1 MYISKTINSDSNQV
15 IGFNVLIRGGS
26 NYETKQNNG
35 ISHLLEHL
43 IVKKIQQVDGWV
55 RPYYIDQ
62 LVGVTYKDRIEFE
75 GRILATDKDQ
85 LEDIV
90 KTIFSNVEFTKEEFD
105 DVLGFAAPAAQVA
118 APAVTPAAVAPVA
131 MPAPVVSAPV
141 VAPVAPAP
149 VAPAPASH
157 DAIASQIAELQ
168 RLQAQL
174 AAQTAVPAPVVAPM
188 PPVQVDAPVVA
199 PAPVVPPQ
207 PEPVVQAPVSM
218 PTPAPVVAAP
228 TVAAPTA
235 AVDDSLASILA
246 ELQAKINAQQAPG
259 STTGQAN

>member
-1 MYISKTINSDSNQV
+1 MKITIYTINDCVFCNQEKEYLKSHNLPFEEKNLEVNREFLTEMLTLSNNFAGTPVTKIEKDDQSV
-15 IGFNVLIRGGS
+15 IVLKG
-26 NYETKQNNG
+26 
-35 ISHLLEHL
+35 
-43 IVKKIQQVDGWV
+43 
-55 RPYYIDQ
+55 
-62 LVGVTYKDRIEFE
+62 
-75 GRILATDKDQ
+75 
-85 LEDIV
+85 
-90 KTIFSNVEFTKEEFD
+90 FTKEEFD
-105 DVLGFAAPAAQVA
+105 DVLGFAAPVAQVA
-118 APAVTPAAVAPVA
+118 APTVTPAAVAPVA

-174 AAQTAVPAPVVAPM
+174 AAQTAAPAPVVAPM
-188 PPVQVDAPVVA
+188 PPVQVEAPVVA

-228 TVAAPTA
+228 AAAAPTA

-259 STTGQAN
+259 STPAQAK

>member
-1 MYISKTINSDSNQV
+1 MKITIYTINDCVFCNQEKEYLKSHNLPFEEKNLEVNREFLTEMLTLSNNFAGTPVTKIEKDDQSV
-15 IGFNVLIRGGS
+15 IVLKG
-26 NYETKQNNG
+26 
-35 ISHLLEHL
+35 
-43 IVKKIQQVDGWV
+43 
-55 RPYYIDQ
+55 
-62 LVGVTYKDRIEFE
+62 
-75 GRILATDKDQ
+75 
-85 LEDIV
+85 
-90 KTIFSNVEFTKEEFD
+90 FTKEEFD
-105 DVLGFAAPAAQVA
+105 DVLGFSAPAAQVA
-118 APAVTPAAVAPVA
+118 APVVTPATVAPVA